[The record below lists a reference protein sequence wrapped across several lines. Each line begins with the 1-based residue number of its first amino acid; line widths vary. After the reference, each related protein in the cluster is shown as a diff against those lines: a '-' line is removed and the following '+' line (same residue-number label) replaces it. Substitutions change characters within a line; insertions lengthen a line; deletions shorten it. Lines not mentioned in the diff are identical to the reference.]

1 MFYATTSLTRGG
13 VEACVDFLEAV
24 APRLPQ
30 FWLPLPRELCR
41 DQPVDLGPL
50 EKYLEPLLALY
61 HEVEANWRCYE
72 TTEDLKRRE
81 TAAVRLA
88 ALVIKAR
95 AYGKIDLKEW
105 DTLFQQP
112 PRQPPA
118 PALVF
123 GPPPPHKDAVI
134 CGTYPPNPLETAA
147 DLWHKLPPA
156 QKLELAKWVITYVAD
171 IVDSINLDEA
181 YLKTTRKGWDT
192 AYHRILTLT

>member
-1 MFYATTSLTRGG
+1 MFYATTSLTRAG

-24 APRLPQ
+24 APRFPQ

-41 DQPVDLGPL
+41 GEPVDLGPL
-50 EKYLEPLLALY
+50 EKYLEPLVALY

-72 TTEDLKRRE
+72 TAEDLKRRE

-95 AYGKIDLKEW
+95 VYGKIDLKEW
-105 DTLFQQP
+105 DALFRQP
-112 PRQPPA
+112 PQRPPA

-123 GPPPPHKDAVI
+123 GTPPPHEDVVI
-134 CGTYPPNPLETAA
+134 CGMYPPNPLETAA
-147 DLWHKLPPA
+147 DLWHKLQPA
-156 QKLELAKWVITYVAD
+156 QKLELAKWIVTHVAN

-181 YLKTTRKGWDT
+181 YLKTMREGWDA
-192 AYHRILTLT
+192 AYRRILTPT